1 MKPFD
6 FDGLFTFDM
15 ANNHQGDFE
24 HGLRIIRETGKI
36 AAETGVKAALKF
48 QFRNLGTLIHPAFKD
63 RKDVP
68 HIPRFI
74 QTEIGHDEYRQFV
87 EEVRNAGMVPMTT
100 PFDEASVGLAVKL
113 DIEVLKIAS
122 CSADD
127 SPLLNEVVKTGRPI
141 VISTA
146 GLSMNKIDR
155 LVSFLEDHGTRFA
168 LMHCVALYPT
178 PKEKLNL
185 NQIAVLSERFPRV
198 PIGFSTHED
207 PDNLDAVRVA
217 YAKGARLFERH
228 VGVATDKYKL
238 NNYSSTPDQI
248 RAWILAYQ
256 DAVTICGGEERS
268 PADEAERKSLQSLMR
283 GIYAGK
289 DLPKGKSIE
298 RGDVFFAMPLQSNQ
312 LASGQWRNGLSADR
326 DYHKDEPLMESL
338 ATFSQPQKD
347 IIYQIL
353 LQVKGML
360 NQARIS
366 VRNEHPIELSHHYGL
381 DRFREFGAVIID
393 CVNRAHCKKLIVML
407 PRQKHPYHY
416 HKRKE
421 ETFQLLDGDMEIVLE
436 GHRTRLVP
444 GDTFLV
450 LPEQWHKFHTLG
462 GAIVEEVSTT
472 HYNDD
477 SFYDDEQI
485 AKIPREKRKTA
496 VQNWSKI

>member
-1 MKPFD
+1 MKTFD

-15 ANNHQGDFE
+15 ANNHQGDME
-24 HGLRIIRETGKI
+24 HGMRIILETGKI

-48 QFRNLGTLIHPAFKD
+48 QFRNLETLIHPEFRD

-68 HIPRFI
+68 HIPRFM
-74 QTEIGHDEYRQFV
+74 QTAIGHDEYGRLV
-87 EEVRNAGMVPMTT
+87 DEVRKAGMIPMTT
-100 PFDEASVGLAVKL
+100 PFDEESVALAEKL
-113 DIEVLKIAS
+113 DIELLKIAS

-127 SPLLNEVVKTGRPI
+127 YPLLKEVVKAGRP
-141 VISTA
+141 VVVSTA

-155 LVSFLEDHGTRFA
+155 LVSFLEDHGARFA

-185 NQIAVLSERFPRV
+185 NQIALLRERFPRI
-198 PIGFSTHED
+198 PIGFSTHEH

-228 VGVATDKYKL
+228 VGVAAGKHKL
-238 NNYSSTPDQI
+238 NSYSSTPAQL

-256 DAVTICGGEERS
+256 EAVTICGGEERS

-283 GIYAGK
+283 GVYAGR
-289 DLPKGKSIE
+289 DLPKGESIE
-298 RGDVFFAMPLQSNQ
+298 RGDVFFAMPLQTDQ

-326 DYHKDEPLMESL
+326 NYRKDEPLMEAL
-338 ATFSQPQKD
+338 ADFSQTKRD

-366 VRNEHPIELSHHYGL
+366 IRGDHPIELSHHYGL

-393 CVNRAHCKKLIVML
+393 CVNRTYCKKLIVML

-416 HKRKE
+416 HKMKE

-436 GHRTRLVP
+436 GHRTRLDP

-450 LPEQWHKFHTLG
+450 LPGQWHKFHTLG
-462 GAIVEEVSTT
+462 GAIVEEISTT

-496 VQNWSKI
+496 IENWSKI

>member
-1 MKPFD
+1 MKDFD

-15 ANNHQGDFE
+15 ANNHQGDLK
-24 HGLRIIRETGKI
+24 HGIRIIQECGKV

-48 QFRNLGTLIHPAFKD
+48 QFRNVETLIHPEFKD
-63 RKDVP
+63 REDIP
-68 HIPRFI
+68 HIPRFM
-74 QTEIGHDEYRQFV
+74 QTALGYEEHEQLVG
-87 EEVRNAGMVPMTT
+87 EVRKAGMMTMTT
-100 PFDEASVGLAVKL
+100 PFDEESVGLAEQL

-127 SPLLNEVVKTGRPI
+127 YPLLDEVVRVGHPI
-141 VISTA
+141 VVSTA

-155 LVSFLEDHGTRFA
+155 LVSFLEEHRAQFA

-185 NQIAVLSERFPRV
+185 NQIALLRERFPRIPV
-198 PIGFSTHED
+198 GFSTHEH
-207 PDNLDAVRVA
+207 PDNLDAVRIA

-228 VGVATDKYKL
+228 VGILTDKYDL
-238 NNYSSTPDQI
+238 NSYSSTPDQL
-248 RAWILAYQ
+248 RAWIFAYQ
-256 DAVTICGGEERS
+256 DSLVMCGGEERS
-268 PADEAERKSLQSLMR
+268 PADQDERKSLQSLMR
-283 GIYAGK
+283 GVYAGK
-289 DLPKGKSIE
+289 DLVKGENIA
-298 RGDVFFAMPLQSNQ
+298 RGDVFFAMPLQTNQ
-312 LASGQWRNGLSADR
+312 FASGQWRKGLTADR
-326 DYHKDEPLMESL
+326 NYRKGEPLVESL
-338 ATFSQPQKD
+338 ADFSQTQQE

-366 VRNEHPIELSHHYGL
+366 IRNDYPIELSHHYGL

-393 CVNRAHCKKLIVML
+393 CVNRTYCKKLIIML

-416 HKRKE
+416 HKMKE
-421 ETFQLLDGDMEIVLE
+421 ETFQLLDGDMEIVLD
-436 GHRTRLVP
+436 GHRTRLSP

-450 LPEQWHKFHTLG
+450 LPGQWHKFHTLG
-462 GAIVEEVSTT
+462 GAVVEEISTT

-485 AKIPREKRKTA
+485 AKIPREKRKTSIE
-496 VQNWSKI
+496 NWSKI